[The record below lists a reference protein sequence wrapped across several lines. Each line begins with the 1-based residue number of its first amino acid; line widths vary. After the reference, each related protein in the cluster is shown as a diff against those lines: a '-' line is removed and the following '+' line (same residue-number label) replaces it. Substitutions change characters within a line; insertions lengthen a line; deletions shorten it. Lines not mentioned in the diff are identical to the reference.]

1 MNVKEF
7 REYMEDNGILMFLS
21 KNKKDNETM
30 VTIIDRFRAEEGEL
44 DFVCRIENKEDEQK
58 DFATAVVDLPKKN
71 TRRTLNDKDFNFNAT
86 IKDGSLV
93 LSLESLREGNQ
104 NVRHVLLKDKV
115 FDEIYKSNPSLE
127 TCIKTRKDF
136 NPSLLTD
143 EEIEKLLASVEEDNH
158 SEDF

>member
-30 VTIIDRFRAEEGEL
+30 VMIIDRFRAEEGEL

-143 EEIEKLLASVEEDNH
+143 EEIEKLLSSVEEDNH